1 MLSRQN
7 GVNDTESQP
16 LDRSGRY
23 NGGLSLP
30 LRITVMSEP
39 VRLSKRLIEQFG
51 CSRREAEL
59 YIEGGWVTVDGVVV
73 EQPQFKVDGQQ
84 VALLPGARADSLEP
98 VTLLL
103 NQPAGLD
110 TESARISMTM
120 DSLSEA
126 HREGVRPLHGHFTK
140 LSCIAP
146 LERGASGL
154 QVFTQDWRVAR
165 KIDADLRRL
174 EQEYIIEVSGEATP
188 QALERL
194 ARGIMRNDRELPKA
208 KASWQNETHLRL
220 ALKNPQPG
228 QISELCASLRLQIIS
243 MRRIRLGGV
252 SMGKLPLA
260 QWRYM
265 AASERF

>member
-1 MLSRQN
+1 
-7 GVNDTESQP
+7 
-16 LDRSGRY
+16 
-23 NGGLSLP
+23 
-30 LRITVMSEP
+30 MSEP
-39 VRLSKRLIEQFG
+39 VRLSKHLIEQLG

-59 YIEGGWVTVDGVVV
+59 YIEGGWVTVDGVVI
-73 EQPQFKVDGQQ
+73 EQPQFKVDGQR
-84 VALLPGARADSLEP
+84 VELLPGARAETLEP

-110 TESARISMTM
+110 IEAARACMNMAT
-120 DSLSEA
+120 LSEA
-126 HREGVRPLHGHFTK
+126 HREGVRPLHGHFSRLT
-140 LSCIAP
+140 CIAP

-154 QVFTQDWRVAR
+154 QVFTQDWRVSR

-174 EQEYIIEVSGEATP
+174 EQEYIIEVSGQATP

-194 ARGIMRNDRELPKA
+194 ARGVMRNDRELPKA

-228 QISELCASLRLQIIS
+228 QISELCASLRLQIVG
-243 MRRIRLGGV
+243 MRRIRVGGV

-260 QWRYM
+260 QWRYLG
-265 AASERF
+265 ASERF

>member
-1 MLSRQN
+1 
-7 GVNDTESQP
+7 
-16 LDRSGRY
+16 
-23 NGGLSLP
+23 
-30 LRITVMSEP
+30 MSEP
-39 VRLSKRLIEQFG
+39 VRLSKRLIEQLG

-73 EQPQFKVDGQQ
+73 EQPQFKVEHQQ
-84 VALLPGARADSLEP
+84 VELLPGARADTLEP

-103 NQPAGLD
+103 NQQAGVD
-110 TESARISMTM
+110 SETARAGIGMG
-120 DSLSEA
+120 SLSEA
-126 HREGVRPLHGHFTK
+126 HREGVRPLHGHFAR

-154 QVFTQDWRVAR
+154 QVFTQDWRVTR

-174 EQEYIIEVSGEATP
+174 EQEYIIEVRGETTL

-194 ARGIMRNDRELPKA
+194 ARGATRNDRELPKA

-228 QISELCASLRLQIIS
+228 QISELCAYLRLEVRS

-252 SMGKLPLA
+252 SMGKLALG
-260 QWRYM
+260 QWRYL
-265 AASERF
+265 AGNERF